1 MGREQPV
8 LWLVQNSGEEARV
21 LMMCALGKTW
31 SREAR
36 PRPHTPRSQSLV
48 LTPGHGRFVRTGSKP
63 LTENVGEG
71 SSPTSSPSSY
81 SLLNRE
87 ASPQIQKGAF
97 PYTTTCWWC
106 GSRSSLP
113 EHCLLSDRQSA
124 YLRKLRK
131 DKRHPPP
138 QVSGWWVRQ

>member
-36 PRPHTPRSQSLV
+36 PRPHTPRAQSLV
-48 LTPGHGRFVRTGSKP
+48 LTSGHGRFVRTGSKP
-63 LTENVGEG
+63 LAENVGEG
-71 SSPTSSPSSY
+71 SSPTPSPSSY
-81 SLLNRE
+81 SWLNRE
-87 ASPQIQKGAF
+87 ASPQSQKGTF
-97 PYTTTCWWC
+97 PYTATCWWC
-106 GSRSSLP
+106 GSRSG
-113 EHCLLSDRQSA
+113 LLSDRRSA

-138 QVSGWWVRQ
+138 